1 MKKIISVLLTLLM
14 LFSICSSAVFAIGDI
29 GSETSSIIVHSS
41 RSKVPVIR
49 ILGDGEPLYNAKQE
63 KIYHIRSMTFN
74 SSSDDD
80 EDSDILSSVAN
91 ILLPFL
97 IDGLLN
103 DEWDAYYENLQKEIS
118 EIFSEIILDGDG
130 NPVEGTGI
138 SQARKDEMERYKT
151 DEYTAKIKERGYYQ
165 INDYRLWYDW
175 RLDPL
180 YTADLLHEHIQL
192 VKDKTK
198 CDKVSIMASCLG
210 TIVTTAYISKY
221 GTDDLYGVGFTGSV
235 SGGAEALSEA
245 ISGKF
250 DINGYAINRTLI
262 DSDYVG
268 EFNVDKFINSSIE
281 LLTAAGVFDY
291 LEEGVKETLYA
302 KLVEGVTSALALS
315 TLFSFPNYWAAVSAE
330 DYDEALLYVFGP
342 EGSEK
347 RKTYAGLIEKI
358 ENYNT
363 TVRDNYDEIIKSI
376 STEEN
381 GVKFGAVS
389 KYGFQI
395 LPICQS
401 YDVVSDQFV
410 SVNHSSFGATT
421 STIYDTLTDD
431 YIQSRV
437 EAGFADY
444 ISPDKKV
451 DASTCAYPEST
462 WFMKNVSH
470 SEYTT
475 FERKLLYDVITA
487 SGDKVITCGDTVD
500 GLTYSRFLV
509 YDYETDIMAT
519 MTEEN
524 CNTENWVAEDK
535 LEKPEGPLARVFVF
549 LRAFFNWLVDLFNF
563 TNKNK

>member
-1 MKKIISVLLTLLM
+1 MKKVISVLLTLLM
-14 LFSICSSAVFAIGDI
+14 LFSICSTAVFAIGDI
-29 GSETSSIIVHSS
+29 GSETSSIQVHSS
-41 RSKVPVIR
+41 KSQIPVVR
-49 ILGDGEPLYNAKQE
+49 ILGDGEPLYNEKQE
-63 KIYHIRSMTFN
+63 KIVHIRSLSFG
-74 SSSDDD
+74 SKSEEDD

-97 IDGLLN
+97 IDGLLK
-103 DEWDAYYENLQKEIS
+103 DEWDAYYENLQNEIS
-118 EIFSEIILDGDG
+118 DIFSEIILDNNGEVT
-130 NPVEGTGI
+130 NNTGI
-138 SQARKDEMERYKT
+138 SEARKAEMENYFTK
-151 DEYTAKIKERGYYQ
+151 EYTEKIKKRGYYMN
-165 INDYRLWYDW
+165 NDYRFWYDW
-175 RLDPL
+175 RLDPI
-180 YTADLLHEHIQL
+180 YTAELLHEHIQK
-192 VKDKTK
+192 VKTATR
-198 CDKVSIMASCLG
+198 CDKVAIMASCLG
-210 TIVTTAYISKY
+210 TIVTTTYIKLY
-221 GTDDLYGVGFTGSV
+221 GTEDLYGVGFTGAV

-250 DINGYAINRTLI
+250 DIDGYAINRTLI

-268 EFNVDKFINSSIE
+268 EFNVDKFITSSIE
-281 LLTAAGVFDY
+281 LLTAAGVFNY
-291 LEEGVKETLYA
+291 LEEGVKKTLYA

-315 TLFSFPNYWAAVSAE
+315 TLFTFPTYWAAVSE
-330 DYDEALLYVFGP
+330 DDYDDALVYVFGP

-358 ENYNT
+358 ENYNNL
-363 TVRDNYDEIIKSI
+363 VRKNYDEIIRSI
-376 STEEN
+376 STDEN

-421 STIYDTLTDD
+421 STIYDTLSDD
-431 YIQSRV
+431 YIQSRID
-437 EAGFADY
+437 AGFADY

-487 SGDKVITCGDTVD
+487 PGDKEITCGDTVD

-524 CNTENWVAEDK
+524 CNTENWLADDK

-549 LRAFFNWLVDLFNF
+549 LRAFFNWLIDLFKF
-563 TNKNK
+563 TNK

>member
-1 MKKIISVLLTLLM
+1 MKKFISVLLTVLM
-14 LFSICSSAVFAIGDI
+14 LFSVCSTAVFAIGDI
-29 GSETSSIIVHSS
+29 GTETSSIQVHTS
-41 RSKVPVIR
+41 RSQVPVIR
-49 ILGDGEPLYNAKQE
+49 ILGDGEALYNEKQE
-63 KIYHIRSMTFN
+63 KIVHIRSLTFG
-74 SSSDDD
+74 SASKDD
-80 EDSDILSSVAN
+80 EDSDLMGSVAN

-103 DEWDAYYENLQKEIS
+103 DEWDAYYENLQNEIS
-118 EIFSEIILDGDG
+118 EIFSEIRLNEDGEVS
-130 NPVEGTGI
+130 NKTGI
-138 SQARKDEMERYKT
+138 SEARKAEMANYLSESYNKQ
-151 DEYTAKIKERGYYQ
+151 IKKRGYYQ
-165 INDYRLWYDW
+165 INDYRFWYDW

-180 YTADLLHEHIQL
+180 YTADLLNDYIEA
-192 VKDKTK
+192 VKKATG

-210 TIVTTAYISKY
+210 TIVTTTYIAKY

-250 DINGYAINRTLI
+250 DVDGYAITRTLI

-268 EFNVDKFINSSIE
+268 EFNVDKFVTSSIE
-281 LLTAAGVFDY
+281 LLAAAGVFKY
-291 LEEGVKETLYA
+291 LKEGVKETLYA

-315 TLFSFPNYWAAVSAE
+315 TLFTFPTYWAAVSKD
-330 DYDEALLYVFGP
+330 DYDDALKYVFGP

-347 RKTYAGLIEKI
+347 RETYAGLIEKI

-363 TVRDNYDEIIKSI
+363 TVRKNYDTIIKSI

-381 GVKFGAVS
+381 KVRFGAVS

-401 YDVVSDQFV
+401 YDILADQFV
-410 SVNHSSFGATT
+410 SVNHSSLGATT
-421 STIYDTLTDD
+421 STIFDTLSDD
-431 YIQSRV
+431 YINERI
-437 EAGFADY
+437 AKGFGDY
-444 ISPDKKV
+444 ISPDKKI

-470 SEYTT
+470 SEYTA

-487 SGDKVITCGDTVD
+487 PGDTVITCGYTTPE

-509 YDYETDIMAT
+509 YDYETDIMST

-524 CNTENWVAEDK
+524 CNTENWDANEG
-535 LEKPEGPLARVFVF
+535 LEKPQTVFERVFAF
-549 LRAFFNWLVDLFNF
+549 LKAFLNWIVELFNF
-563 TNKNK
+563 MEKK

>member
-1 MKKIISVLLTLLM
+1 MKKIIAALLTALM
-14 LFSICSSAVFAIGDI
+14 LFSVCSLGVVAIGDI
-29 GSETSSIIVHSS
+29 DKPTNQIQVHTS
-41 RSKVPVIR
+41 RSQVPVIR
-49 ILGDGEPLYNAKQE
+49 ILGDGEPLYNKEQE
-63 KIYHIRSMTFN
+63 KIFHIRSMTSGAL
-74 SSSDDD
+74 SSDD
-80 EDSDILSSVAN
+80 EDSDLLSSVAN

-97 IDGLLN
+97 VDGLLK

-118 EIFSEIILDGDG
+118 EIFSEIILDPNGEVT
-130 NPVEGTGI
+130 NGTGI
-138 SQARKDEMERYKT
+138 SQARKDEMAGYLAR
-151 DEYTAKIKERGYYQ
+151 DAKKENNKGYYA
-165 INDYRLWYDW
+165 INDYRFWYDW
-175 RLDPL
+175 RLDPI
-180 YTADLLHEHIQL
+180 YTADLLHEHIQK
-192 VKDKTK
+192 VKAVTH
-198 CDKVSIMASCLG
+198 CPKVSIMASCLG
-210 TIVTTAYISKY
+210 TIVTTAYITKY
-221 GTDDLYGVGFTGSV
+221 GTADLHGVGFTGSV

-250 DINGYAINRTLI
+250 DINGYAISRTLI
-262 DSDYVG
+262 DSDYIG
-268 EFNVDKFINSSIE
+268 EFNVDKFVTSSIE
-281 LLTAAGVFDY
+281 LLTAVGVFDY
-291 LEEGVKETLYA
+291 LEDGVKETLYA

-315 TLFSFPNYWAAVSAE
+315 TLFTFPTYWAAVSPE
-330 DYDEALLYVFGP
+330 DYDAAMLHVFGP

-347 RKTYAGLIEKI
+347 RTTYAGLIEKI
-358 ENYNT
+358 ETYNRDIRANYNAT
-363 TVRDNYDEIIKSI
+363 IKSI
-376 STEEN
+376 GEN

-421 STIYDTLTDD
+421 SKIFDTLTDD

-487 SGDKVITCGDTVD
+487 DKQIKCGDVVD
-500 GLTYSRFLV
+500 GLRYSRFLV
-509 YDYETDIMAT
+509 YDYETDIMTT
-519 MTEEN
+519 MTTEN
-524 CNTENWVAEDK
+524 CNTENWAADK
-535 LEKPEGPLARVFVF
+535 DTEEPQTIFEKILVR
-549 LRAFFNWLVDLFNF
+549 LTAFFNWIASLFNF
-563 TNKNK
+563 LKK

>member
-1 MKKIISVLLTLLM
+1 MKKIISLMLTLLM
-14 LFSICSSAVFAIGDI
+14 LFSVCTVGVVAIGDI
-29 GSETSSIIVHSS
+29 DKPTNQIIVHSS
-41 RSKVPVIR
+41 RSQIPVIR
-49 ILGDGEPLYNAKQE
+49 ILGDGEPLYNANQE
-63 KIYHIRSMTFN
+63 KIYHIRSMTLN

-80 EDSDILSSVAN
+80 EDSDVMSSVAN

-97 IDGLLN
+97 INGLLK
-103 DEWDAYYENLQKEIS
+103 DKWDAYYENLQKEIS
-118 EIFSEIILDGDG
+118 DIFSEIILDGDG

-138 SQARKDEMERYKT
+138 SQARKDEMAAYQT
-151 DEYTAKIKERGYYQ
+151 DEYLEKIQKRGYYQ
-165 INDYRLWYDW
+165 INDYRFWYDW

-192 VKDKTK
+192 VKTKTK

-210 TIVTTAYISKY
+210 TIVTTAYIAKY
-221 GTDDLYGVGFTGSV
+221 GTGDLHGVGFTGSV

-250 DINGYAINRTLI
+250 DIDGYAISRTLI
-262 DSDYVG
+262 DGDYVG
-268 EFNVDKFINSSIE
+268 EFNVDKFVTSSIE
-281 LLTAAGVFDY
+281 LLSAAGVFNY
-291 LEEGVKETLYA
+291 LEQGVKETLYA

-315 TLFSFPNYWAAVSAE
+315 TLFSFPNYWAAVSAD
-330 DYDEALLYVFGP
+330 DYDDAMLYVFGP

-347 RKTYAGLIEKI
+347 RQTYAGLIAKI

-363 TVRDNYDEIIKSI
+363 LVRGNYNTIIKSI
-376 STEEN
+376 GEN
-381 GVKFGAVS
+381 KVKFGAVS

-410 SVNHSSFGATT
+410 SVNHSSFGAKT
-421 STIYDTLTDD
+421 STIFDTLSND
-431 YIQSRV
+431 YIAERIA
-437 EAGFADY
+437 AGKADY
-444 ISPDKKV
+444 ISPDKKI
-451 DASTCAYPEST
+451 DASTCIYPEST

-487 SGDKVITCGDTVD
+487 PGDTVITCGDEKD

-509 YDYETDIMAT
+509 YDYDTDIMTT

-524 CNTENWVAEDK
+524 CNTENWKAEENM
-535 LEKPEGPLARVFVF
+535 EKPQSPFERVFAF
-549 LRAFFNWLVDLFNF
+549 LRALVNWFVDLFDF
-563 TNKNK
+563 IKK

>member
-1 MKKIISVLLTLLM
+1 MKKVISVLLTLLM
-14 LFSICSSAVFAIGDI
+14 LFSICSTAVFAIGDI
-29 GSETSSIIVHSS
+29 GSETSSIQVHSS
-41 RSKVPVIR
+41 KSQIPVVR
-49 ILGDGEPLYNAKQE
+49 ILGDGEPLYNEKQE
-63 KIYHIRSMTFN
+63 KIVHIRSLSFG
-74 SSSDDD
+74 SKSEEDD

-97 IDGLLN
+97 IDGLLK
-103 DEWDAYYENLQKEIS
+103 DEWDAYYENLQNEIS
-118 EIFSEIILDGDG
+118 DIFSEIILDNNGEVT
-130 NPVEGTGI
+130 NNTGI
-138 SQARKDEMERYKT
+138 SEARKAEMENYFTK
-151 DEYTAKIKERGYYQ
+151 EYTEKIQKRGYYMN
-165 INDYRLWYDW
+165 NDYRFWYDW
-175 RLDPL
+175 RLDPI
-180 YTADLLHEHIQL
+180 YTAELLHEHIQK
-192 VKDKTK
+192 VKNATR
-198 CDKVSIMASCLG
+198 CDKVAIMASCLG
-210 TIVTTAYISKY
+210 TIITTTYIKLY
-221 GTDDLYGVGFTGSV
+221 GTEDLYGVGFTGAV

-250 DINGYAINRTLI
+250 DIDGYAINRTLI

-268 EFNVDKFINSSIE
+268 EFNVDKFITSSIE
-281 LLTAAGVFDY
+281 LLTAAGVFNY

-315 TLFSFPNYWAAVSAE
+315 TLFTFPTYWAAVSE
-330 DYDEALLYVFGP
+330 DDYDDALVYVFGP

-358 ENYNT
+358 ENYNNL
-363 TVRDNYDEIIKSI
+363 VRKNYDEIIRSI
-376 STEEN
+376 STDEN

-421 STIYDTLTDD
+421 STIYDTLSDD
-431 YIQSRV
+431 YIQSRID
-437 EAGFADY
+437 AGFADY

-487 SGDKVITCGDTVD
+487 PGDKEITCGDTVD

-524 CNTENWVAEDK
+524 CNTENWLADDK

-549 LRAFFNWLVDLFNF
+549 LRAFFNWLIDLFKF
-563 TNKNK
+563 TNK

>member
-1 MKKIISVLLTLLM
+1 MKKIISVLLSLLM

-29 GSETSSIIVHSS
+29 DKPTSEIVVHSS
-41 RSKVPVIR
+41 RSQVPVIR
-49 ILGDGEPLYNAKQE
+49 ILGDGEPLYNEKQE
-63 KIYHIRSMTFN
+63 KIVHIRSLTFG
-74 SSSDDD
+74 SSSDEEDD
-80 EDSDILSSVAN
+80 DSDILGSVAN

-118 EIFSEIILDGDG
+118 DIFSEIRLDNNGEVS
-130 NPVEGTGI
+130 NNTGI
-138 SQARKDEMERYKT
+138 SQARKDEMAGYLER
-151 DEYTAKIKERGYYQ
+151 DAKKENKKGYYA
-165 INDYRLWYDW
+165 INDYRFWYDW
-175 RLDPL
+175 RLDPI
-180 YTADLLHEHIQL
+180 YTAGLLDQYIDEVI
-192 VKDKTK
+192 KATG
-198 CDKVSIMASCLG
+198 CPKVSIMASCLG
-210 TIVTTAYISKY
+210 TIVTTTYIKIY
-221 GTDDLYGVGFTGSV
+221 GTDKLHGVGFTGAV
-235 SGGAEALSEA
+235 SGGAEVLSEA

-250 DINGYAINRTLI
+250 DIDGYAISRTLI

-268 EFNVDKFINSSIE
+268 EFNVDKFITSSID
-281 LLTAAGVFDY
+281 LLTAAGVFNY

-315 TLFSFPNYWAAVSAE
+315 TLFTFPIYWAAVSPE
-330 DYDEALLYVFGP
+330 DYDEALNYVFGP

-347 RKTYAGLIEKI
+347 RTTYAGLIEKI
-358 ENYNT
+358 EMYNT
-363 TVRDNYDEIIKSI
+363 EIRANYDTTIKSI
-376 STEEN
+376 GAN

-410 SVNHSSFGATT
+410 SVKHSSFGATT
-421 STIYDTLTDD
+421 STIFDTLSDD
-431 YIQSRV
+431 DIASRV

-444 ISPDKKV
+444 ISPDKKI
-451 DASTCAYPEST
+451 DASTCAYPDST

-470 SEYTT
+470 SEYTA

-487 SGDKVITCGDTVD
+487 PGDKVITCGDTVD

-509 YDYETDIMAT
+509 YDYETDIMTT

-524 CNTENWVAEDK
+524 CNTENWTAE
-535 LEKPEGPLARVFVF
+535 EKIEDPQGPLARVFVF
-549 LRAFFNWLVDLFNF
+549 LRAFFNWLIELFNF
-563 TNKNK
+563 TKK

>member
-1 MKKIISVLLTLLM
+1 MKKVISVMLTLLM
-14 LFSICSSAVFAIGDI
+14 LFSICSTAVFAIGDI
-29 GSETSSIIVHSS
+29 GTETSTIQVHSS
-41 RSKVPVIR
+41 KSQVPVIR
-49 ILGDGEPLYNAKQE
+49 ILGDGEALYNENQE
-63 KIYHIRSMTFN
+63 KIVHIRSLTFG
-74 SSSDDD
+74 SSSDEEDD
-80 EDSDILSSVAN
+80 DSDILGSVAN
-91 ILLPFL
+91 VLLPFL

-103 DEWDAYYENLQKEIS
+103 DEWDAYYENLQNEIS
-118 EIFSEIILDGDG
+118 EIFSEIRLDNNGEVS
-130 NPVEGTGI
+130 NNTGI
-138 SQARKDEMERYKT
+138 SEARKKEMADYLAR
-151 DEYTAKIKERGYYQ
+151 DAKKGKGYYA
-165 INDYRLWYDW
+165 INDYRFWYDW
-175 RLDPL
+175 RLDPI
-180 YTADLLHEHIQL
+180 YTAGLL
-192 VKDKTK
+192 DKYIDGVIAATG

-210 TIVTTAYISKY
+210 TIVTTTYIRLY
-221 GTDDLYGVGFTGSV
+221 GTEKLYGVGFTGAV

-250 DINGYAINRTLI
+250 DIDGYAISRTLI

-268 EFNVDKFINSSIE
+268 EFNVDKFITSSID
-281 LLTAAGVFDY
+281 LLTAAGVFKY
-291 LEEGVKETLYA
+291 LEEGVRETLYA

-315 TLFSFPNYWAAVSAE
+315 TLFTFPIYWAAVSPE
-330 DYDEALLYVFGP
+330 DYDDALLYVFGP

-347 RKTYAGLIEKI
+347 RTTYAGLIEKI

-363 TVRDNYDEIIKSI
+363 EIRANYNTTIKSI
-376 STEEN
+376 GEN

-395 LPICQS
+395 LPICES

-421 STIYDTLTDD
+421 STIFDTLSDE
-431 YIQSRV
+431 YIQGRI
-437 EAGFADY
+437 AADAKNAAY

-487 SGDKVITCGDTVD
+487 DKQIVCGDTVD

-524 CNTENWVAEDK
+524 CNTENWVADEKYED
-535 LEKPEGPLARVFVF
+535 PQGPLARVFVF
-549 LRAFFNWLVDLFNF
+549 LKAFFNWLIDLFKF
-563 TNKNK
+563 TNK

>member
-1 MKKIISVLLTLLM
+1 MKKIISVLLMMLM
-14 LFSICSSAVFAIGDI
+14 LFSVCSAGVYAIGDI
-29 GSETSSIIVHSS
+29 GKPNNTIQVNSSKSQ
-41 RSKVPVIR
+41 VPIIR
-49 ILGDGEPLYNAKQE
+49 ILGDGEPLYNEKQE
-63 KIYHIRSMTFN
+63 KIFHIRSMTSAGF
-74 SSSDDD
+74 SSDDD
-80 EDSDILSSVAN
+80 EDSDVLSSVAN

-97 IDGLLN
+97 VDGLLN

-118 EIFSEIILDGDG
+118 DIFSEICLDDNGEVS
-130 NPVEGTGI
+130 NGTGI
-138 SQARKDEMERYKT
+138 SQARKDEMAGYLAR
-151 DEYTAKIKERGYYQ
+151 DAKKGKGYYA
-165 INDYRLWYDW
+165 INDYRFWYDW
-175 RLDPL
+175 RLDPI
-180 YTADLLHEHIQL
+180 YTAGLLNDYIQE
-192 VKDKTK
+192 VKKITK

-210 TIVTTAYISKY
+210 TIVTTTYIRLY
-221 GTDDLYGVGFTGSV
+221 GTDDLHGVGFTGSV

-250 DINGYAINRTLI
+250 DIDGYAINRTLI

-268 EFNVDKFINSSIE
+268 EFNVDGFITSTID
-281 LLTAAGVFDY
+281 LLTATGVIDY
-291 LEEGVKETLYA
+291 LKEGVRETLYA

-315 TLFSFPNYWAAVSAE
+315 TLFTFPTYWAAVSPE
-330 DYDEALLYVFGP
+330 DYDDALLYVFGP

-347 RKTYAGLIEKI
+347 RTKYAGLIEKI

-363 TVRDNYDEIIKSI
+363 EIRKNYKTTIESI
-376 STEEN
+376 GEN
-381 GVKFGAVS
+381 GVNFGAVS

-395 LPICQS
+395 LPICKS

-451 DASTCAYPEST
+451 DASTCMYPEST

-475 FERKLLYDVITA
+475 FERKLLYDVISA
-487 SGDKVITCGDTVD
+487 DKQIKCGDVVD

-509 YDYETDIMAT
+509 YDYGTDIMTT

-524 CNTENWVAEDK
+524 CNTENWEADK
-535 LEKPEGPLARVFVF
+535 GTEEPQTIFEKIIVRLT
-549 LRAFFNWLVDLFNF
+549 AFFNWIASLFKF
-563 TNKNK
+563 LNK

>member
-1 MKKIISVLLTLLM
+1 MKKVISVLLAMLM
-14 LFSICSSAVFAIGDI
+14 LFSTCVVGVVAIGDI
-29 GSETSSIIVHSS
+29 DKPTNQIIVHSS
-41 RSKVPVIR
+41 RSQIPVIR
-49 ILGDGEPLYNAKQE
+49 ILGDGEPLYNEKQE
-63 KIYHIRSMTFN
+63 KIVHIRSLTFG
-74 SSSDDD
+74 SSSDEEDD
-80 EDSDILSSVAN
+80 DSDILSSVAN
-91 ILLPFL
+91 VLLPFL

-118 EIFSEIILDGDG
+118 EIFSEIRLDNNGEVT
-130 NPVEGTGI
+130 NNTGI
-138 SQARKDEMERYKT
+138 SEARKKEMAGYLAR
-151 DEYTAKIKERGYYQ
+151 DAKKENNKGYYA
-165 INDYRLWYDW
+165 INDYRFWYDW
-175 RLDPL
+175 RLDPI
-180 YTADLLHEHIQL
+180 YTAGLLNTYIQE
-192 VKDKTK
+192 VKKATG
-198 CDKVSIMASCLG
+198 CPKVSIMASCLG
-210 TIVTTAYISKY
+210 TIVTTTYINLY
-221 GTDDLYGVGFTGSV
+221 GTDDLHGVGFTGAV

-250 DINGYAINRTLI
+250 DIDGYAISRTLI
-262 DSDYVG
+262 DSDYIG
-268 EFNVDKFINSSIE
+268 EFNVDKFITSSID
-281 LLTAAGVFDY
+281 LLSATGVFDY

-315 TLFSFPNYWAAVSAE
+315 TLFTFPIYWAAVSPE
-330 DYDEALLYVFGP
+330 DYDDALLYVFGP
-342 EGSEK
+342 DGSEK
-347 RKTYAGLIEKI
+347 RTTYAGLIEKI
-358 ENYNT
+358 ETYN
-363 TVRDNYDEIIKSI
+363 REIRSEYDATIKSI
-376 STEEN
+376 GEN

-431 YIQSRV
+431 YIAERV
-437 EAGFADY
+437 AAGKGDY
-444 ISPDKKV
+444 ISPDKKI

-487 SGDKVITCGDTVD
+487 PGDKVITCGDTVD

-509 YDYETDIMAT
+509 YDYETDIMTT

-524 CNTENWVAEDK
+524 
-535 LEKPEGPLARVFVF
+535 
-549 LRAFFNWLVDLFNF
+549 
-563 TNKNK
+563 